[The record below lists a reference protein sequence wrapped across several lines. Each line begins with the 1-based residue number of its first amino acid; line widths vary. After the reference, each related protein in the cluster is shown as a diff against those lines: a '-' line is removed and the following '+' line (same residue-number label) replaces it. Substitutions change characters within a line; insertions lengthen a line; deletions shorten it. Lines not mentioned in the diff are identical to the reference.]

1 MTHRLAAASII
12 ALMAAAPA
20 WAQTSTTAPATTTP
34 GTTTP
39 GTTTSSSQP
48 AAKPLKPSQMSGS
61 STTQRRE
68 HGNAQTDAQTRQLN
82 EQELSRLQPKT

>member
-20 WAQTSTTAPATTTP
+20 WAQTSTTPPGATTP
-34 GTTTP
+34 G
-39 GTTTSSSQP
+39 TTSSSQP

-61 STTQRRE
+61 STTQSRE

-82 EQELSRLQPKT
+82 EQELSRLQPKS